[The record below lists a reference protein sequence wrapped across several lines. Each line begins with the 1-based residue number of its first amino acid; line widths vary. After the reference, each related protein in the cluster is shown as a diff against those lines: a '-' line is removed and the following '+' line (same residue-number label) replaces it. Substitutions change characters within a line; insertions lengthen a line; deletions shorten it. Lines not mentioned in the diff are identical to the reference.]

1 MLYAK
6 IPNYNDAKGFGTMSS
21 EVTVLIAIL
30 LLFPTVENFLLTLS
44 NLLYMLQFFFLAQN
58 FLSLPQFQ
66 LYPYLGRSLEI
77 LPFRTLAIY
86 YQQQEMILA
95 SHRF

>member
-1 MLYAK
+1 
-6 IPNYNDAKGFGTMSS
+6 
-21 EVTVLIAIL
+21 
-30 LLFPTVENFLLTLS
+30 
-44 NLLYMLQFFFLAQN
+44 MLQFFFLAQN